1 VIASQAH
8 RPSAGLRDQ
17 ALWIALGG
25 MVLSLLVGAAVA
37 TQPGIGV
44 ALLLAPA
51 YAALVLVNLVLG
63 LALWVPFTFLG
74 GISALN
80 AAGKAAGLL
89 VAAAWLGNLQSLPR
103 AATAALHRHRIL
115 LMTLAATVAWLTFSL
130 AWSEDPGRG
139 FEDLWHWYVVV
150 LLFVV
155 VITTVTTTRAL
166 QLILAAFVAG
176 GVMSVAIGVFDGSLV
191 GSLESADRFAGGA
204 GDANVLAA
212 GILPATVLAAALF
225 AETRSSTLRGLLL
238 GAIVLLITGWVA
250 TESRGGAVAAVVA
263 IATAFVL
270 FKERRRQVAA
280 VAALALGVAALT
292 FISSPGTW
300 ERVTSPKDD
309 NGRADL
315 RTVAWRMGQDEPV
328 TGVGLNN
335 FTVRSPEYVREPGAL
350 TYVGLIVDDPHLVH
364 NTYLQL
370 FAENG
375 VVGLALFLGV
385 VGGCLRAAGLAAE
398 RFGARGERS
407 LETLA
412 RAVMVATIG
421 VLAADLSLSA
431 ATDQRLWI
439 LLALGPVLL
448 TVASRGPAGVRASG
462 ERPTTSTTVLTQ
474 GAKA

>member
-1 VIASQAH
+1 MIGSGEYSL
-8 RPSAGLRDQ
+8 SAGTRDQ
-17 ALWIALGG
+17 TLWIALGG
-25 MVLSLLVGAAVA
+25 MVWSLLVGAAIVA
-37 TQPGIGV
+37 QPGIGL

-51 YAALVLVNLVLG
+51 YAALVLVNLALG

-74 GISALN
+74 GVSALN
-80 AAGKAAGLL
+80 AAGKATGLL

-139 FEDLWHWYVVV
+139 LEDLWHWYVVV

-155 VITTVTTTRAL
+155 VMTTVTTTRAL

-176 GVMSVAIGVFDGSLV
+176 GVISVAIGVFDGSLV
-191 GSLESADRFAGGA
+191 SSLDGADRFAGGA

-212 GILPATVLAAALF
+212 GILPATVLAAALLTD
-225 AETRSSTLRGLLL
+225 TRSSALRGLLL
-238 GAIVLLITGWVA
+238 GAIVLLVAGWVA

-263 IATAFVL
+263 IAAAFVL
-270 FKERRRQVAA
+270 FKERRREVAA
-280 VAALALGVAALT
+280 IAALALGVAALT
-292 FISSPGTW
+292 FVTSPGTW

-315 RTVAWRMGQDEPV
+315 RTVAWRMGEDEPL

-335 FTVRSPEYVREPGAL
+335 FTVHSPEYVREPGEL
-350 TYVGLIVDDPHLVH
+350 TYVGLIVDDPHVVH

-385 VGGCLRAAGLAAE
+385 VGGCLRAAKLAAD

-421 VLAADLSLSA
+421 VLAADLSISA
-431 ATDQRLWI
+431 ATDQKLWL
-439 LLALGPVLL
+439 LLALGPALL
-448 TVASRGPAGVRASG
+448 TVASLARAGGRVTGERLTTRTAGVI
-462 ERPTTSTTVLTQ
+462 Q

>member
-1 VIASQAH
+1 MGTGAH
-8 RPSAGLRDQ
+8 RLSPGLRDQ

-25 MVLSLLVGAAVA
+25 MALSLLVGAAVA
-37 TQPGIGV
+37 SQTGVGV

-51 YAALVLVNLVLG
+51 YAALVLVNLSLG

-74 GISALN
+74 GIATLN
-80 AAGKAAGLL
+80 AAGKVAGLL
-89 VAAAWLGNLQSLPR
+89 VAAAWLGSLQALPR
-103 AATAALHRHRIL
+103 TATAALHRHRVLI
-115 LMTLAATVAWLTFSL
+115 MTLAATIAWLTFSL

-139 FEDLWHWYVVV
+139 LEDLWHWYVVA

-155 VITTVTTTRAL
+155 VLTTVTTRRVV
-166 QLILAAFVAG
+166 QLIVAAFVAG
-176 GVMSVAIGVFDGSLV
+176 AVISVAIGVFDGSLV
-191 GSLESADRFAGGA
+191 SSLNGADRFGGGG
-204 GDANVLAA
+204 GDPNVLAA
-212 GILPATVLAAALF
+212 GILPATVLAAALLTV
-225 AETRSSTLRGLLL
+225 TRSSPLRGLLL
-238 GAIVLLITGWVA
+238 GAIVLLVAGWVA

-263 IATAFVL
+263 IAAAFVL
-270 FKERRRQVAA
+270 FKERRREVAA
-280 VAALALGVAALT
+280 IAALALGVAALT
-292 FISSPGTW
+292 FVTSPGTW

-315 RTVAWRMGQDEPV
+315 RTVAWRMGEDEPL

-335 FTVRSPEYVREPGAL
+335 FTVHSPEYVREPGEL
-350 TYVGLIVDDPHLVH
+350 TYVGLIVDDPHVVH

-385 VGGCLRAAGLAAE
+385 VGGCLRAAKLAAD

-421 VLAADLSLSA
+421 VLAADLSLSG
-431 ATDQRLWI
+431 ATDQKLWL
-439 LLALGPVLL
+439 LLALGPALL
-448 TVASRGPAGVRASG
+448 TGASQVRAGVRVAA
-462 ERPTTSTTVLTQ
+462 ERPTTRATGLIQ